1 MNSKYKA
8 FKYLDE
14 MFNVMSDLPETDE
27 EVKQLALDFLE
38 DEFGEDFFN
47 KSLIDITEDWMA
59 RR

>member
-14 MFNVMSDLPETDE
+14 MFNAMSDLPETDE

-47 KSLIDITEDWMA
+47 ESLIDITEDWMA

>member
-14 MFNVMSDLPETDE
+14 MFNAMSDLPETDE

-38 DEFGEDFFN
+38 DEYGDDFFDEPLE
-47 KSLIDITEDWMA
+47 SIVEDWKA
-59 RR
+59 QF